1 MRKVLIEGPFDWY
14 IQKLLR
20 SPAVPY
26 SRQNLVISF
35 PYRINLLTYIG
46 SPESMVVRNL
56 VFGLV
61 GLARK
66 GISTIVDICCLR
78 RRSYCLPWIA
88 SVLEHFH
95 IRTDGR
101 FDWESFKKTV
111 RSRLLGRR
119 IQTQDRS
126 RSMACHYDTLRVHS
140 SHRVQMLTAQHTVS
154 FA

>member
-1 MRKVLIEGPFDWY
+1 MVHSKVALESCCTLFQAKSGHLIPLQNQFTNIHRLPRKYG
-14 IQKLLR
+14 R
-20 SPAVPY
+20 SELGVWA
-26 SRQNLVISF
+26 SRSCTERHFHNRR
-35 PYRINLLTYIG
+35 Y
-46 SPESMVVRNL
+46 
-56 VFGLV
+56 
-61 GLARK
+61 
-66 GISTIVDICCLR
+66 CCLR

-111 RSRLLGRR
+111 PSRLLGRR